1 MSKPPATTSENLLAN
16 PTRLKMLYYNAGQ
29 QNSITPTVSLSPSF
43 LSFLRKRCRPS
54 NSGGEPAS
62 LVAISL
68 QVMCAFSP
76 NPRDGSS
83 IRLS

>member
-1 MSKPPATTSENLLAN
+1 MSKPLATTSGNLAN

-29 QNSITPTVSLSPSF
+29 QNSVTPTVSLIPCF
-43 LSFLRKRCRPS
+43 LSFLRKQWRLG
-54 NSGGEPAS
+54 NSGGESAS

-83 IRLS
+83 ILLS

>member
-1 MSKPPATTSENLLAN
+1 MSQPLATTSENLLAN

-29 QNSITPTVSLSPSF
+29 QNSVTPTVSLSPSF
-43 LSFLRKRCRPS
+43 LSFLRKRCGP
-54 NSGGEPAS
+54 GEPAS

-68 QVMCAFSP
+68 QVMCAFSL
-76 NPRDGSS
+76 NPHDGSS

>member
-1 MSKPPATTSENLLAN
+1 MSEPQAMTSENLAN
-16 PTRLKMLYYNAGQ
+16 PTRLKKLYSNAGQ
-29 QNSITPTVSLSPSF
+29 RDSVTPTVSLSPSF
-43 LSFLRKRCRPS
+43 LSFLRKRCRP
-54 NSGGEPAS
+54 GEPAS

-83 IRLS
+83 IRFS